1 MQSFKLITIIITII
15 SAISC
20 TKKTPNFVE
29 ASSVK
34 ESESVL
40 YIYRPY
46 SMSNIVITPDV
57 LIDGKKQAEIENNK
71 YLYLVVPQGEHTI
84 ELDLAKRYTGQQS
97 LMLNIE
103 KGKTIY
109 LRVNTSMK
117 FQMNKP
123 YDRSFSIEEIEKE
136 AALLEIQGT
145 VYAGKDIKTKSE
157 KRLVDSEKQEEV
169 KENQFS
175 ISKTRNPFAK

>member
-1 MQSFKLITIIITII
+1 MHSFKIITIFIAII
-15 SAISC
+15 SAVSC
-20 TKKTPNFVE
+20 TKKTANFVE
-29 ASSVK
+29 FSPVK

-71 YLYLVVPQGEHTI
+71 YIYLNLPQGEHNI
-84 ELDLAKRYTGQQS
+84 ELDLTERYAGQQS
-97 LMLNIE
+97 LILNIE
-103 KGKTIY
+103 EGKVIY

-123 YDRSFSIEEIEKE
+123 YDRSFSIEEINKE
-136 AALLEIQGT
+136 TARLEIQDT
-145 VYAGKDIKTKSE
+145 VYAGKKSKKKKE
-157 KRLVDSEKQEEV
+157 NKVGDSEKQEEV
-169 KENQFS
+169 KEDQFS
-175 ISKTRNPFAK
+175 IDKTRNPFGK